1 MFLLAKKKK
10 LQEKNVLKSAEKSAV
25 YVLVIYIQLINFKV
39 VILNEL
45 KIYSL

>member
-10 LQEKNVLKSAEKSAV
+10 LQGKNVLKSAEKSAV
-25 YVLVIYIQLINFKV
+25 SVLVIYIQLINFKV

-45 KIYSL
+45 KIYTL